1 MTTEIKFV
9 LMPTHELSKLL
20 EDACERAV
28 TKVLAEQNDELLSI
42 RQLCER
48 IPGMTYYLFKQLRK
62 QKKFQSIRGHY
73 SLKSVKAALQ
83 GT

>member
-9 LMPTHELSKLL
+9 LMPTNELSKLL

-28 TKVLAEQNDELLSI
+28 VKVLAEQNDELLSI
-42 RQLCER
+42 GQLCER

-62 QKKFQSIRGHY
+62 QQKIQSIRGHY
-73 SLKSVKAALQ
+73 SLESVKAALQ
-83 GT
+83 RS

>member
-9 LMPTHELSKLL
+9 LVPTNELSKLL

-28 TKVLAEQNDELLSI
+28 SKVLAEQNDELLSI

-62 QKKFQSIRGHY
+62 QQKIQSIRGHY

-83 GT
+83 CP

>member
-1 MTTEIKFV
+1 MTTEIKFI
-9 LMPTHELSKLL
+9 LMPAHEFSKLL
-20 EDACERAV
+20 EDACERAIA
-28 TKVLAEQNDELLSI
+28 KVLTEQNDELLSI

-62 QKKFQSIRGHY
+62 QQKIQSIRGHY

-83 GT
+83 RS

>member
-9 LMPTHELSKLL
+9 LMPTNELSKLL
-20 EDACERAV
+20 EDACERAIA
-28 TKVLAEQNDELLSI
+28 KVLDEQNDELLSI

-62 QKKFQSIRGHY
+62 QQKIKSIRGHY

-83 GT
+83 RP